1 MAVYNLYLDEST
13 TFTSVN
19 GKNEK
24 KFISISGII
33 VEKEYHDSYL
43 TDKINDLKN
52 KLFGKTNII
61 LHEKDIKAA
70 EKSPKK
76 LPLNLI
82 PDYSYF
88 QNKNNVKQFYIELEK
103 IISHS
108 DIWIMGACIDE
119 DGLNKRFSR
128 DIQTDTSSIMLQL
141 IFENFCHFLQER
153 SATGNIIYES
163 IGATQDKAMS
173 LKFHHIKSIGT
184 MYIQPYAF
192 QQLIEKIEFP
202 KKSDNVTGLQLADF
216 IPNNIAR
223 FHAKK
228 PKSPYNLYSVIN
240 KKMYDGDVLPKEKN
254 KYGVK
259 LLP

>member
-1 MAVYNLYLDEST
+1 MAIYNLYLDEST
-13 TFTSVN
+13 TYTSVD
-19 GKNEK
+19 GRNEN
-24 KFISISGII
+24 KFFSISGVII
-33 VEKEYHDSYL
+33 EKEYHDTHLKS
-43 TDKINDLKN
+43 KIDDLKN
-52 KLFGKTNII
+52 RLFGNTDII
-61 LHEKDIKAA
+61 LHEKDIKSA
-70 EKSPKK
+70 EKNPKK
-76 LPLNLI
+76 LPTQLV
-82 PDYSYF
+82 PEYSYF
-88 QNKNNVKQFYIELEK
+88 QNKNNVKSFYIEIEK
-103 IISHS
+103 ILSHS
-108 DIWIMGACIDE
+108 SIWVMGACIDE
-119 DGLNKRFSR
+119 DSLNKRFSK

-153 SATGNIIYES
+153 KSTGNIIYES
-163 IGATQDKAMS
+163 IGAIQDKAMS

-202 KKSDNVTGLQLADF
+202 KKSDNITGLQLADF

-223 FHAKK
+223 YHAKK

-240 KKMYDGDVLPKEKN
+240 KRMYDGDIIPKEKN